1 MMYEIIAFY
10 LFSFLTI
17 TMFCIVVFSKNALYS
32 MTALAGGMIFISGFF
47 FLLDADFLGVVQIIV
62 YSGAVMAVYAFGMI
76 FIDTTKDV
84 KEKIKGKRMIYS
96 FSIAIAI
103 LLVVIVSSPI
113 VSGHIIATTPM
124 IEGVSN
130 PKMVGYVLF
139 TKYLV
144 PFELTAVM
152 LLVAMVA
159 GIVLVSKKMD
169 ISLSL
174 KDNFEAKGEFE
185 QGVAK

>member
-1 MMYEIIAFY
+1 MYEIIAFY

-17 TMFCIVVFSKNALYS
+17 GMFCVVVFSENALYS

-47 FLLDADFLGVVQIIV
+47 FLLGADFLGVVQIIV
-62 YSGAVMAVYAFGMI
+62 YSGAIMAVYAFGMI
-76 FIDTTKDV
+76 FIDTTREV
-84 KEKIKGKRMIYS
+84 KEKIRSKRMIYS
-96 FSIAIAI
+96 FSVAIAI

-113 VSGHIIATTPM
+113 VSTVAIGSTPM
-124 IEGVSN
+124 INGVGNS
-130 PKMVGYVLF
+130 KMVGYVLF

-174 KDNFEAKGEFE
+174 KDDYKAEDEFE
-185 QGVAK
+185 KGVVK

>member
-1 MMYEIIAFY
+1 MYEMIAFY

-17 TMFCIVVFSKNALYS
+17 GMFCIVVFSKNALYS
-32 MTALAGGMIFISGFF
+32 MTALAGGMIFISAFF

-76 FIDTTKDV
+76 FIDTTRDV
-84 KEKIKGKRMIYS
+84 KERIKGKRMIYS
-96 FSIAIAI
+96 FSIAIAV

-113 VSGHIIATTPM
+113 ISHHIVITTPM
-124 IEGVSN
+124 IEGVGNS
-130 PKMVGYVLF
+130 KMVGYILF

-174 KDNFEAKGEFE
+174 KDDFEAQDEFE
-185 QGVAK
+185 KGVAK

>member
-1 MMYEIIAFY
+1 MYEIIAFY

-17 TMFCIVVFSKNALYS
+17 TLFSIVVFSKNALYS

-76 FIDTTKDV
+76 FIDTAKDV
-84 KEKIKGKRMIYS
+84 KEKIKAKRMIYS
-96 FSIAIAI
+96 FSVAIAV

-113 VSGHIIATTPM
+113 ISKNIMISSPM
-124 IEGVSN
+124 IEGVGNS
-130 PKMVGYVLF
+130 KMVGYILF

-169 ISLSL
+169 VSLSL
-174 KDNFEAKGEFE
+174 KNDYEAKSEFE
-185 QGVAK
+185 EGVAK

>member
-17 TMFCIVVFSKNALYS
+17 AMFCIVVFSKNALYS

-96 FSIAIAI
+96 FGIAIAV
-103 LLVVIVSSPI
+103 LLVVIVSSPV
-113 VSGHIIATTPM
+113 VSGHILTTTPV
-124 IEGVSN
+124 IDGVAN

-174 KDNFEAKGEFE
+174 KNEFEAKGEFE
-185 QGVAK
+185 QGVTK

>member
-1 MMYEIIAFY
+1 MYEMIAFY

-17 TMFCIVVFSKNALYS
+17 GMFCIVVFSKNALYS
-32 MTALAGGMIFISGFF
+32 MTALAGGMIFISAFF

-76 FIDTTKDV
+76 FIDTTRDV
-84 KEKIKGKRMIYS
+84 KEKINAKRMIYS
-96 FSIAIAI
+96 FSVAIAV

-113 VSGHIIATTPM
+113 VSNHIVATTPM
-124 IEGVSN
+124 IEGVGNS
-130 PKMVGYVLF
+130 KMVGYILF

-174 KDNFEAKGEFE
+174 KDSFEAEDEFE
-185 QGVAK
+185 KGVVK

>member
-1 MMYEIIAFY
+1 MYEIIAFY

-17 TMFCIVVFSKNALYS
+17 FMFCIVVFSKNALYAMS
-32 MTALAGGMIFISGFF
+32 ALAGGMIFISAFF
-47 FLLDADFLGVVQIIV
+47 FLLGADFLGVVQIIV

-76 FIDTTKDV
+76 FIDTTRDV

-113 VSGHIIATTPM
+113 VSNNIIVSSPM
-124 IEGVSN
+124 VSGVSN

-139 TKYLV
+139 TQYLV

-174 KDNFEAKGEFE
+174 KDNFIAEDEFE
-185 QGVAK
+185 KGVVK

>member
-1 MMYEIIAFY
+1 MYEIIAFY

-17 TMFCIVVFSKNALYS
+17 GMFCVVVFSKNALYS

-47 FLLDADFLGVVQIIV
+47 FLLGADFLGVVQIIV

-76 FIDTTKDV
+76 FIDSAKDV

-96 FSIAIAI
+96 FSVAIAI

-113 VSGHIIATTPM
+113 ISSGIVANSPM
-124 IEGVSN
+124 IDGVGNS
-130 PKMVGYVLF
+130 KMVGYILF

-174 KDNFEAKGEFE
+174 KDEYEAQDEFE
-185 QGVAK
+185 KGVVK

>member
-1 MMYEIIAFY
+1 MYEIIAFY

-17 TMFCIVVFSKNALYS
+17 FMFCIVVFSKNALYAMS
-32 MTALAGGMIFISGFF
+32 ALAGGMIFISGFF
-47 FLLDADFLGVVQIIV
+47 FILGADFLGVVQIIV

-76 FIDTTKDV
+76 FIDTTRDV

-96 FSIAIAI
+96 FAVAIAI
-103 LLVVIVSSPI
+103 LLVVIVSSPLVSSTI
-113 VSGHIIATTPM
+113 VSQSPM
-124 IEGVSN
+124 IDGVSN
-130 PKMVGYVLF
+130 PKMVGYILF
-139 TKYLV
+139 TQYLV

-174 KDNFEAKGEFE
+174 KDDFIAEDEFE
-185 QGVAK
+185 KGVAK